1 MLITYSELGEPTGIL
16 TLHPEVSRVSN
27 TLDDFFVTITNFH
40 HATGILADQLVRGVM
55 FDAEAAVENDY
66 MRDVAAEQARRRG
79 PGAESE

>member
-1 MLITYSELGEPTGIL
+1 M
-16 TLHPEVSRVSN
+16 SRVSN